1 MDRLRQFLGLP
12 VVLPS
17 GVSIY
22 SPTIQQI
29 AELGESTYHFYL
41 SLATFDK
48 SLIVTSL
55 FNPTPMELEEINK
68 FDDFEFLVATP
79 LLFQIEKALSFFTNS
94 DVSFRLDT
102 FYVDETEFLNI
113 NNYKDVSKIIQE
125 LNGLQG
131 QQEKAKPKFKNKKTE
146 ELFYKLQELRK
157 KYQKND
163 DSLTLKDICSILC
176 NAEGNGIN
184 VFNIGDLTIYQ
195 VYEHFERLS
204 VKEAHRRMLKVWA
217 NGNLKEDVK
226 LQDWLVKTKL

>member
-12 VVLPS
+12 AILPS
-17 GVSIY
+17 GIKIY
-22 SPTIQQI
+22 SPTIQKI
-29 AELGESTYHFYL
+29 AELGESIYHFYL

-55 FNPTPMELEEINK
+55 FKPTAKELEEINK
-68 FDDFEFLVATP
+68 YDDFEFLVATP
-79 LLFQIEKALSFFTNS
+79 LLPEIERALSFFTDS
-94 DVSFRLDT
+94 DVTFRLDA
-102 FYVDETEFLNI
+102 FYIDEVEFVNKD
-113 NNYKDVSKIIQE
+113 NYKDVSKVIQE

-131 QQEKAKPKFKNKKTE
+131 QQEKSKPKFKNKKTE
-146 ELFYKLQELRK
+146 ELYYKLQELRK
-157 KYQKND
+157 KYKGE

-184 VFNIGDLTIYQ
+184 VFNVGNLTIYQ
-195 VYEHFERLS
+195 IYEHFERLS

-217 NGNLKEDVK
+217 NGHLKEDVK